1 MGTAADMTG
10 DDGVTE
16 DTMAVEII
24 KETTT
29 TGIDSLANGVPTKAP
44 RFDIENEQNE
54 EDVSITPEADEIT
67 TMNPKQID
75 AEDTETTT
83 VAVIS
88 IEETDDVITIVTTA
102 KPMVKAEEEQDT
114 TNKDKI
120 IEQTTASLIDVES
133 PMEKDDASD
142 ITTTTQSDT
151 DDIIDQT
158 TLSAIEVESPMVKET
173 SDSDVTTT
181 TQSSEY
187 GDHEFLCKESA
198 ITDADSDV
206 PLECV
211 LTNGEDER
219 TVVIVIPRD
228 SLGGNRD
235 KLFNKNVKIVVKDF
249 MVMER
254 NPRSL
259 S

>member
-54 EDVSITPEADEIT
+54 EDVSITPEADGIT

-120 IEQTTASLIDVES
+120 I
-133 PMEKDDASD
+133 
-142 ITTTTQSDT
+142 
-151 DDIIDQT
+151 DQT
-158 TLSAIEVESPMVKET
+158 TVSAIEVESPMVKET
-173 SDSDVTTT
+173 SDTDITTTTQRDKEDEDTT